1 MYNLF
6 VCQIKIKTAKCIYYF
21 YQCIH
26 IHRYKI
32 RDVQIQVLVQHID
45 RPFIT
50 AVRIG
55 CIGFSIT
62 VFTDIQ
68 VGITVYGY
76 QFYHFRVVI
85 DTRNDDRI
93 GVCIIHTS
101 ITGIN
106 TEQGNVGIAMQNCIV
121 LHFFVHL
128 DITGLKRYSIN
139 ISQSLFELYI
149 QKDKTRKKSSAYK
162 KYRRHKILFITE
174 LIILIPLLVF
184 GFLYV
189 QFEKRLGNIDTV
201 TLQSGDIQVNEEV
214 ENNAVLHGYTN
225 IALFGVDS
233 RDGSMDYTNTDT
245 IIIASINN
253 DTKVVKLVSIYRD
266 TYLNIGEDRYGK
278 ANAAYANGGY
288 KWAINMLNQN
298 LDLDITD
305 FVTVNMNAL
314 VEVVDAL
321 GGFDFDLTDEEVVHM
336 NNYCVGTSEI
346 TGKSY
351 ERIEPEVAGTYHLNG
366 VQAVSYTRIRYTAG
380 NDYKRTERQR
390 ELIAKIVAKAKK
402 ADMKTLV
409 DIMDNVFPMIS
420 TSLSKS
426 DIVSLGMN
434 MLSYQLG
441 DTCGFPFEHR
451 TSDLSGDSEVP
462 VTLSWNVTRLHDYLF
477 GIKDYEP
484 SAGVQERSAHIEEVS
499 GFSKGS
505 AVSKENYTLNGEE
518 AGKDVDDNIPGI
530 QETES
535 ETETQTQE
543 AAVSDNGDGSVYDDN
558 SYDQEQYNDYS
569 PDGYNYDEEY

>member
-1 MYNLF
+1 M
-6 VCQIKIKTAKCIYYF
+6 K
-21 YQCIH
+21 
-26 IHRYKI
+26 
-32 RDVQIQVLVQHID
+32 
-45 RPFIT
+45 
-50 AVRIG
+50 
-55 CIGFSIT
+55 
-62 VFTDIQ
+62 
-68 VGITVYGY
+68 
-76 QFYHFRVVI
+76 
-85 DTRNDDRI
+85 
-93 GVCIIHTS
+93 
-101 ITGIN
+101 
-106 TEQGNVGIAMQNCIV
+106 
-121 LHFFVHL
+121 
-128 DITGLKRYSIN
+128 
-139 ISQSLFELYI
+139 
-149 QKDKTRKKSSAYK
+149 KDKTRKKSSAYK

-189 QFEKRLGNIDTV
+189 QFEKKLGNIDTV
-201 TLQSGDIQVNEEV
+201 NIQSGDIQVNEEV

-366 VQAVSYTRIRYTAG
+366 VQATAYSRIRSTDEGDITRTWRQRTVISKMIEAAKTAG
-380 NDYKRTERQR
+380 ISKLLDCINVVVDDVASSLTEEEIIDMAKSCFNYK
-390 ELIAKIVAKAKK
+390 L
-402 ADMKTLV
+402 
-409 DIMDNVFPMIS
+409 S
-420 TSLSKS
+420 T
-426 DIVSLGMN
+426 
-434 MLSYQLG
+434 
-441 DTCGFPFEHR
+441 TTGFPFTIASPTMDEV
-451 TSDLSGDSEVP
+451 SYVVACDLA
-462 VTLSWNVTRLHDYLF
+462 TNVTALHRFLF
-477 GIKDYEP
+477 DDMNYTP
-484 SAGVQERSAHIEEVS
+484 SATVQNISYNIINDS
-499 GFSKGS
+499 GC
-505 AVSKENYTLNGEE
+505 ENQLDLDTFTVQD
-518 AGKDVDDNIPGI
+518 DVDSIVS
-530 QETES
+530 TES
-535 ETETQTQE
+535 
-543 AAVSDNGDGSVYDDN
+543 
-558 SYDQEQYNDYS
+558 DYS
-569 PDGYNYDEEY
+569 DGY

>member
-1 MYNLF
+1 MYR
-6 VCQIKIKTAKCIYYF
+6 QIIDTLNQFLNY
-21 YQCIH
+21 IH
-26 IHRYKI
+26 IPGTPLNPDAFQGI
-32 RDVQIQVLVQHID
+32 LVKKLSNQNIIKDKRRINAGDTSSTVNQTHID
-45 RPFIT
+45 VTGKQGMLFFFEELNNATTSVQSIDIDIYDNNFRYLHEIDQPSARMDLNGNT
-50 AVRIG
+50 YYVRSNINLPQYL
-55 CIGFSIT
+55 
-62 VFTDIQ
+62 TD
-68 VGITVYGY
+68 
-76 QFYHFRVVI
+76 FNF
-85 DTRNDDRI
+85 
-93 GVCIIHTS
+93 
-101 ITGIN
+101 
-106 TEQGNVGIAMQNCIV
+106 A
-121 LHFFVHL
+121 LH
-128 DITGLKRYSIN
+128 
-139 ISQSLFELYI
+139 
-149 QKDKTRKKSSAYK
+149 SSAYK

-201 TLQSGDIQVNEEV
+201 NIQSGDIQVNEEV

-366 VQAVSYTRIRYTAG
+366 VQAVSYSRIRYTAG

>member
-1 MYNLF
+1 MKKSKKL
-6 VCQIKIKTAKCIYYF
+6 
-21 YQCIH
+21 
-26 IHRYKI
+26 
-32 RDVQIQVLVQHID
+32 
-45 RPFIT
+45 
-50 AVRIG
+50 
-55 CIGFSIT
+55 
-62 VFTDIQ
+62 
-68 VGITVYGY
+68 
-76 QFYHFRVVI
+76 
-85 DTRNDDRI
+85 
-93 GVCIIHTS
+93 
-101 ITGIN
+101 
-106 TEQGNVGIAMQNCIV
+106 
-121 LHFFVHL
+121 
-128 DITGLKRYSIN
+128 
-139 ISQSLFELYI
+139 
-149 QKDKTRKKSSAYK
+149 KKSSAYK

-174 LIILIPLLVF
+174 LIILIPLLAF

-189 QFEKRLGNIDTV
+189 EFEKRLGSISKV
-201 TLQSGDIQVNEEV
+201 TIQSGDIQVNEEV
-214 ENNAVLHGYTN
+214 ETNTVMHGYTN

-253 DTKVVKLVSIYRD
+253 DTKVVKMVSVYRD
-266 TYLNIGEDRYGK
+266 TYLNIGDDMYAK

-288 KWAINMLNQN
+288 KWAINMLNRN

-305 FVTVNMNAL
+305 FVTVNMSAL

-321 GGFDFDLTDEEVVHM
+321 GGFDFELTDEEVVHM

-366 VQAVSYTRIRYTAG
+366 VQSVSYTRIRYTAG

-390 ELIAKIVAKAKK
+390 ELISKIVAKAKK

-409 DIMDNVFPMIS
+409 AIMDNVFPMIS

-426 DIVSLGMN
+426 EIVSMGMN

-441 DTCGFPFEHR
+441 DTCGFPYEHR

-484 SAGVQERSAHIEEVS
+484 SYSVQERSQHIEEVS
-499 GFSKGS
+499 GFSKGT

-518 AGKDVDDNIPGI
+518 AGKDVDDDIPEVT
-530 QETES
+530 QSQTEEETS
-535 ETETQTQE
+535 DE
-543 AAVSDNGDGSVYDDN
+543 A
-558 SYDQEQYNDYS
+558 DY
-569 PDGYNYDEEY
+569 

>member
-1 MYNLF
+1 M
-6 VCQIKIKTAKCIYYF
+6 K
-21 YQCIH
+21 
-26 IHRYKI
+26 
-32 RDVQIQVLVQHID
+32 
-45 RPFIT
+45 
-50 AVRIG
+50 
-55 CIGFSIT
+55 
-62 VFTDIQ
+62 
-68 VGITVYGY
+68 
-76 QFYHFRVVI
+76 
-85 DTRNDDRI
+85 
-93 GVCIIHTS
+93 
-101 ITGIN
+101 
-106 TEQGNVGIAMQNCIV
+106 
-121 LHFFVHL
+121 
-128 DITGLKRYSIN
+128 
-139 ISQSLFELYI
+139 
-149 QKDKTRKKSSAYK
+149 KDKTRKKSSAYK

-201 TLQSGDIQVNEEV
+201 NIQSGDIQVNEEV

-366 VQAVSYTRIRYTAG
+366 VQATAYSRIRSTDEGDITRTWRQRTVISKMIEAAKTAG
-380 NDYKRTERQR
+380 ISKLLDCINVVVDDVASSLTEEEIIDMAKSCFNYK
-390 ELIAKIVAKAKK
+390 L
-402 ADMKTLV
+402 
-409 DIMDNVFPMIS
+409 S
-420 TSLSKS
+420 T
-426 DIVSLGMN
+426 
-434 MLSYQLG
+434 
-441 DTCGFPFEHR
+441 TTGFPFTIASPTMDEVSYVVACDLATNATALHR
-451 TSDLSGDSEVP
+451 F
-462 VTLSWNVTRLHDYLF
+462 LF
-477 GIKDYEP
+477 DDMNYTP
-484 SAGVQERSAHIEEVS
+484 SATVQNISYNIINDS
-499 GFSKGS
+499 GC
-505 AVSKENYTLNGEE
+505 ENQLDLDTFTVQD
-518 AGKDVDDNIPGI
+518 DVDSIVS
-530 QETES
+530 TES
-535 ETETQTQE
+535 
-543 AAVSDNGDGSVYDDN
+543 
-558 SYDQEQYNDYS
+558 DYS
-569 PDGYNYDEEY
+569 DGY